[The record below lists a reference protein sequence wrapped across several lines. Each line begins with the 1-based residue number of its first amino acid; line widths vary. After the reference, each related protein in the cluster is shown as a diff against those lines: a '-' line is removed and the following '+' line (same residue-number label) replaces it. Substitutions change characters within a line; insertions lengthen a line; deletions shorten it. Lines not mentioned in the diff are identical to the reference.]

1 MENNKEYKYLP
12 LQHFFF
18 LPYLECVDAG
28 QGAPEPDE
36 ADLGEERVA
45 GDHHGDEAQPRHG
58 QRRHQRGEGGAEVDG
73 YAGEEHLVT

>member
-1 MENNKEYKYLP
+1 MNKYLH
-12 LQHFFF
+12 LLHFFF

-58 QRRHQRGEGGAEVDG
+58 QRRHQGGEGGAEVDG
-73 YAGEEHLVT
+73 HAGEEQCVVT

>member
-1 MENNKEYKYLP
+1 MNKYLL

-73 YAGEEHLVT
+73 HAGEEQCVVT